1 MKIQYSVSA
10 TPREYMTLKQISFIK
25 NDNSTL
31 IESLQTTTLCF
42 RDLVRE
48 VRPTCFMFP
57 LCEAKLFSISCEE
70 LRMMTGRKKAEV
82 KKRLK
87 FKKNIK
93 ISLKVVLLH
102 SVYIHIKVVHKR
114 SSFKRDLS
122 KLSQNFSKFSKFSI
136 TATAADL

>member
-1 MKIQYSVSA
+1 
-10 TPREYMTLKQISFIK
+10 
-25 NDNSTL
+25 
-31 IESLQTTTLCF
+31 
-42 RDLVRE
+42 
-48 VRPTCFMFP
+48 
-57 LCEAKLFSISCEE
+57 
-70 LRMMTGRKKAEV
+70 MMTGRKKAEV
-82 KKRLK
+82 KKRMK

-102 SVYIHIKVVHKR
+102 SMYIHIKVVHKR